1 MLIDDP
7 LKDIGNWAHRG
18 KAIVGRERI
27 SATLRGSSPT
37 TGQQQHILYKN
48 IRKWMYLLGVGQPFL
63 GNRRPFSG
71 IAWSLMNGR
80 LGELVE
86 LVYGG
91 SHPLSIRS
99 NPKWVFQK

>member
-27 SATLRGSSPT
+27 SATRRGSSPT
-37 TGQQQHILYKN
+37 TGQHILYKN
-48 IRKWMYLLGVGQPFL
+48 IRKWLYLVGVGQPFL